1 MMKNKRYYILF
12 AVFMLVLTAGTGLL
26 GKSVSAALP
35 EDFYLEGNGN
45 SLKVESAVNDFAGIY
60 TQEQITSFEEKMRK
74 MREEY
79 DCNVVAFVIDN
90 NEWESSEL
98 SAPERAT
105 EFFLNPSSH
114 KSTVVLWLNIC
125 QDNRSL
131 YVLGYGTAEHK
142 INSGEADR
150 LAKDLQ
156 GYVKEAQSGAE
167 DAQFKYTQMM
177 DEFITQSDR
186 EMRTP
191 FFFLA
196 WWFHLGLGLLA
207 GAIVVLI
214 LVKNSGGKMTTNGRT
229 YMNKSFSE
237 LIGRRDIYTHTTYVR
252 TRKSSSSGSS
262 RGGGGGHSH
271 SSGGGRF

>member
-1 MMKNKRYYILF
+1 
-12 AVFMLVLTAGTGLL
+12 MLVLTVAAGLP
-26 GKSVSAALP
+26 GKKVSAAVP
-35 EDFYLEGNGN
+35 EDFYLAGNGN
-45 SLKVESAVNDFAGIY
+45 SLKVESAVNDYAGIY
-60 TQEQITSFEEKMRK
+60 TQEQIASFEEKLRK

-90 NEWESSEL
+90 NEWNSSEL
-98 SAPERAT
+98 SAPEKAS
-105 EFFLNPSSH
+105 EYFLNLDSH
-114 KSTVVLWLNIC
+114 KSTVVLWLNVC
-125 QDNRSL
+125 RNNRSL
-131 YVLGYGTAEHK
+131 YVLGYGSAEHK

-167 DAQFKYTQMM
+167 DAQFKYIQMM
-177 DEFITQSDR
+177 NEFIDRSDQ

-191 FFFLA
+191 YFFLT

-207 GAIVVLI
+207 GTIVVLI
-214 LVKNSGGKMTTNGRT
+214 LVKNSGGKMTTDGRT

-237 LIGRRDIYTHTTYVR
+237 LLGRRDIYTHTTYVR
-252 TRKSSSSGSS
+252 TRKSSSSSG
-262 RGGGGGHSH
+262 GGGGGHSH

>member
-1 MMKNKRYYILF
+1 MMKNRRYYILLT
-12 AVFMLVLTAGTGLL
+12 VFMLVLTVAAGLPW
-26 GKSVSAALP
+26 KSVSAAVP
-35 EDFYLEGNGN
+35 EDFYLAGNGN

-60 TQEQITSFEEKMRK
+60 TQEQIASFEEKLRK

-98 SAPERAT
+98 SAPEKAS
-105 EFFLNPSSH
+105 EFFIDLDAH

-125 QDNRSL
+125 RNNRSL
-131 YVLGYGTAEHK
+131 YVLGYGSAEHK

-167 DAQFKYTQMM
+167 DAQFKYIQMM
-177 DEFITQSDR
+177 NEFIGRSDQ

-191 FFFLA
+191 YFFLT

-207 GAIVVLI
+207 GTIVVLI
-214 LVKNSGGKMTTNGRT
+214 LVKNSGGKMTTDGRT

-237 LIGRRDIYTHTTYVR
+237 LLGRRDIYTHTTYVR
-252 TRKSSSSGSS
+252 TRKSSSSSG
-262 RGGGGGHSH
+262 GGGGGHSH

>member
-1 MMKNKRYYILF
+1 MMKNRRYYILLT
-12 AVFMLVLTAGTGLL
+12 VFMLVLTVAAGLP
-26 GKSVSAALP
+26 GKKVSAAVP
-35 EDFYLEGNGN
+35 EDFYLAGNGN
-45 SLKVESAVNDFAGIY
+45 SLKVESAVNDYAGIY
-60 TQEQITSFEEKMRK
+60 TQEQIASFEEKLRK

-90 NEWESSEL
+90 NEWNSSEL
-98 SAPERAT
+98 SAPEKAS
-105 EFFLNPSSH
+105 EYFLNLDSH
-114 KSTVVLWLNIC
+114 KSTVVLWLNVC
-125 QDNRSL
+125 RNNRSL
-131 YVLGYGTAEHK
+131 YVLGYGSAEHK

-167 DAQFKYTQMM
+167 DAQFKYIQMM
-177 DEFITQSDR
+177 NEFIGRSDQ

-191 FFFLA
+191 YFFLT

-207 GAIVVLI
+207 GTIVVLV
-214 LVKNSGGKMTTNGRT
+214 LVKNSGGKMTTDGRT

-237 LIGRRDIYTHTTYVR
+237 LLGRRDIYTHTTYVR
-252 TRKSSSSGSS
+252 TRKSSSSSG
-262 RGGGGGHSH
+262 GGGGGHSH

>member
-1 MMKNKRYYILF
+1 MMKNRRYYILLTI
-12 AVFMLVLTAGTGLL
+12 FMLVLTVAAGLP
-26 GKSVSAALP
+26 GKKVSAAVP
-35 EDFYLEGNGN
+35 EDFYLAGNGN
-45 SLKVESAVNDFAGIY
+45 SLKVESAVNDYAGIY
-60 TQEQITSFEEKMRK
+60 TQEQIASFEEKLRK

-90 NEWESSEL
+90 NEWNSSEL
-98 SAPERAT
+98 SAPEKAS
-105 EFFLNPSSH
+105 EYFLNLDSH
-114 KSTVVLWLNIC
+114 KSTVVLWLNVC
-125 QDNRSL
+125 RNNRSL
-131 YVLGYGTAEHK
+131 YVLGYGSAEHK

-167 DAQFKYTQMM
+167 DAQFKYIQMM
-177 DEFITQSDR
+177 NEFIGRSDQ

-191 FFFLA
+191 YFFLT

-207 GAIVVLI
+207 GTIVVLI
-214 LVKNSGGKMTTNGRT
+214 LVKNSGGKMTTDGRT

-237 LIGRRDIYTHTTYVR
+237 LLGRRDIYTHTTYVR
-252 TRKSSSSGSS
+252 TRKSSSSSG
-262 RGGGGGHSH
+262 GGGGGHSH

>member
-1 MMKNKRYYILF
+1 MMKNRRYYILLT
-12 AVFMLVLTAGTGLL
+12 VFMLVLTVTAGLP
-26 GKSVSAALP
+26 GKKVSAAVP
-35 EDFYLEGNGN
+35 EDFYLAGNGN
-45 SLKVESAVNDFAGIY
+45 SLKVESAVNDYAGIY
-60 TQEQITSFEEKMRK
+60 TQEQIASFEEKLRK

-90 NEWESSEL
+90 NEWNSSEL
-98 SAPERAT
+98 SAPEKAS
-105 EFFLNPSSH
+105 EYFLNLDSH
-114 KSTVVLWLNIC
+114 KSTVVLWLNVC
-125 QDNRSL
+125 RNNRSL
-131 YVLGYGTAEHK
+131 YVLGYGSAEHK

-167 DAQFKYTQMM
+167 DAQFKYIQMM
-177 DEFITQSDR
+177 NEFIGRSDQ

-191 FFFLA
+191 YFFLT

-207 GAIVVLI
+207 GTIVVLI
-214 LVKNSGGKMTTNGRT
+214 LVKNSGGKMTTDGRT

-237 LIGRRDIYTHTTYVR
+237 LLGRRDIYTHTTYVR
-252 TRKSSSSGSS
+252 TRKSSSSSG
-262 RGGGGGHSH
+262 GGGGGHSH

>member
-1 MMKNKRYYILF
+1 MMKNRRYYILLTI
-12 AVFMLVLTAGTGLL
+12 FMLVLTVAAGLP
-26 GKSVSAALP
+26 GKKVSAAVP
-35 EDFYLEGNGN
+35 EDFYLAGNGN
-45 SLKVESAVNDFAGIY
+45 SLKVESAVNDYAGIY
-60 TQEQITSFEEKMRK
+60 TQEQIASFEEKLRK

-90 NEWESSEL
+90 NEWNSSEL
-98 SAPERAT
+98 SAPEKAS
-105 EFFLNPSSH
+105 EYFLNLDSH
-114 KSTVVLWLNIC
+114 KSTVVLWLNVC
-125 QDNRSL
+125 RNNRSL
-131 YVLGYGTAEHK
+131 YVLGYGSAEHK

-167 DAQFKYTQMM
+167 DAQFKYIQMM
-177 DEFITQSDR
+177 NEFIDRSDQ

-191 FFFLA
+191 YFFLT

-207 GAIVVLI
+207 GTIVVLI
-214 LVKNSGGKMTTNGRT
+214 LVKNSGGKMTTDGRT

-237 LIGRRDIYTHTTYVR
+237 LLGRRDIYTHTTYVR
-252 TRKSSSSGSS
+252 TRKSSSSSG
-262 RGGGGGHSH
+262 GGGGGHSH

>member
-1 MMKNKRYYILF
+1 MMKNRRYYILLT
-12 AVFMLVLTAGTGLL
+12 VFMLVLTVAAGLP
-26 GKSVSAALP
+26 GKKVSAAVP
-35 EDFYLEGNGN
+35 EDFYLAGNGN
-45 SLKVESAVNDFAGIY
+45 SLKVESAVNDYAGIY
-60 TQEQITSFEEKMRK
+60 TQEQIASFEEKLRK

-90 NEWESSEL
+90 NEWNSSEL
-98 SAPERAT
+98 SAPEKAS
-105 EFFLNPSSH
+105 EYFLNLDSH
-114 KSTVVLWLNIC
+114 KSTVVLWLNVC
-125 QDNRSL
+125 RNNRSL
-131 YVLGYGTAEHK
+131 YVLGYGSAEHK

-167 DAQFKYTQMM
+167 DAQFKYIQMM
-177 DEFITQSDR
+177 NEFIGRSDQ

-191 FFFLA
+191 YFFLT

-207 GAIVVLI
+207 GTIVVLI
-214 LVKNSGGKMTTNGRT
+214 LVKNSGGKMTTDGRT

-237 LIGRRDIYTHTTYVR
+237 LLGRRDIYTHTTYVR
-252 TRKSSSSGSS
+252 TRKSSSSSG
-262 RGGGGGHSH
+262 GGGGGHSH

>member
-1 MMKNKRYYILF
+1 MMKNRRYYILLT
-12 AVFMLVLTAGTGLL
+12 VFMLVLTVAAGLP
-26 GKSVSAALP
+26 GKKVSAAVP
-35 EDFYLEGNGN
+35 EDFYLAGNGN
-45 SLKVESAVNDFAGIY
+45 SLKVESAVNDYAGIY
-60 TQEQITSFEEKMRK
+60 TQEQIASFEEKLRK

-90 NEWESSEL
+90 NEWNSSEL
-98 SAPERAT
+98 SAPEKAS
-105 EFFLNPSSH
+105 EYFLNLDSH
-114 KSTVVLWLNIC
+114 KSTVVLWLNVC
-125 QDNRSL
+125 RNNRSL
-131 YVLGYGTAEHK
+131 YVLGYGSAEHK

-167 DAQFKYTQMM
+167 DAQFKYIQMM
-177 DEFITQSDR
+177 NEFIGQSDQ

-191 FFFLA
+191 YFFLT

-207 GAIVVLI
+207 GTIVVLI
-214 LVKNSGGKMTTNGRT
+214 LVKNSGGKMTTDGRT

-237 LIGRRDIYTHTTYVR
+237 LLGRRDIYTHTTYVR
-252 TRKSSSSGSS
+252 TRKSSSSSG
-262 RGGGGGHSH
+262 GGGGGHSH